1 MTNGIP
7 TGGIPP
13 NDIPTGD
20 IPAGGNDLTA
30 YRRQA
35 RAWLEANL
43 PNTWREDQID
53 FAEPSFADVRD
64 WERGLH
70 QAGLAGITWP
80 TEYGG
85 HGLTLREHMIANE
98 EIGRLAGPE
107 SVNSFA
113 KEMAGPIMLGI
124 GTEAQKQR
132 FLRNILTMQE
142 IWCQGFSEPEAGSDL
157 AGLRTRAT
165 QDDNGWRIDGQKI
178 WTSNAHNADW
188 CLLLARTGPAE
199 RKHNSLTLFTVPL
212 RQPGVTIQ
220 PIRQITGH
228 SGFNHVFF
236 DGARVPPD
244 GAVGE
249 VNAGWRA
256 AVSVLEIERATN
268 RMYRTNRF
276 DNEFAHL
283 LRVCR
288 CNPTLR
294 ALLANQH
301 YRQRLAASFADIE
314 VLRRHVRAAVA
325 DILNGKGIGGAG
337 SFIKL
342 HWSEAHQ
349 RFVELAMELLDQ
361 APLRASPEIAAAR
374 RRFEHAYLAAR
385 AATIYAGS
393 SQVQLNI
400 IADRV
405 LRLPRER

>member
-1 MTNGIP
+1 MTNDRHTHSPSQGIDP
-7 TGGIPP
+7 
-13 NDIPTGD
+13 
-20 IPAGGNDLTA
+20 GGNDEAA
-30 YRRQA
+30 YRQRA

-43 PNTWREDQID
+43 PRQWRGDQVD
-53 FAEPSFADVRD
+53 FTAPSFDACRD
-64 WERGLH
+64 WERRLH
-70 QAGLAGITWP
+70 GAGLAGITWP

-85 HGLTLREHMIANE
+85 HGLSLREHMIANE

-124 GTEAQKQR
+124 GTEAQKRR
-132 FLRNILTMQE
+132 FLANILTMQE
-142 IWCQGFSEPEAGSDL
+142 IWCQGFSEPDAGSDL

-165 QDDNGWRIDGQKI
+165 RDDNGWRIDGQKI

-199 RKHNSLTLFTVPL
+199 HKHNSLTLFTVPL

-220 PIRQITGH
+220 PIQQITGH
-228 SGFNHVFF
+228 SGFNQVFY

-276 DNEFAHL
+276 ENEFNHL

-288 CNPTLR
+288 GDAALR
-294 ALLANQH
+294 TLLADRH
-301 YRQRLAASFADIE
+301 YRQRLAATFADIE

-325 DILNGKGIGGAG
+325 SILRGGGIGGAG

-361 APLRASPEIAAAR
+361 APVPASPEVAAAR
-374 RRFEHAYLAAR
+374 RRFEGAYLAAR
-385 AATIYAGS
+385 AETIYAGS